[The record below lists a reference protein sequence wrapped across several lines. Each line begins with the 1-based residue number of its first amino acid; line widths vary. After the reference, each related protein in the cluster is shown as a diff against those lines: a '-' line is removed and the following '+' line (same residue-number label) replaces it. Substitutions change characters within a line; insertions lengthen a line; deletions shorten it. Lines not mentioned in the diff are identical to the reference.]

1 MRGVQFGKRPF
12 AVSIAG
18 LVLSACAAL
27 PGCTVGPDYVRPAV
41 SVPANYKEA
50 AADGTAWKVAQPGD
64 HVSRGKWWTV
74 YNDPLLNAL
83 QDVLTTSNQD
93 LVVAQSR
100 YLQARA
106 LVASTRS
113 GYMPTVTAGASVT
126 RFRASANG
134 FGTPASN
141 VGPANAFQ
149 LPLDVSWELDV
160 WGRVRRS
167 VESSE
172 ASAQA
177 FAADL
182 ETVRLSLQAEL
193 AINYFLLRGIDSERQ
208 LLDNTLV
215 AYSKALE
222 LTVNR
227 HEGGASS
234 DVDVA
239 QAETQLKTAQA
250 QAVNLR
256 IQRAQLEHAIAVL
269 IGKAPAE
276 FSMPQA
282 GLDALPPVVPLV
294 MPSELLE
301 RRPDIASAER
311 QMASANAQIG
321 VAKAAFYPTIS
332 IGASAGFA
340 SSKAS
345 NWLDWPSRFWSIGP
359 AAALTLFDGGRRSAV
374 SDQAQAAYDGTV
386 AAYRQTVLTA
396 FQDVEDNLSELAILA
411 EEAQVEEQAVKAAK
425 RSVAQTTNRY
435 GAGAASY
442 LEVVIAQTFALA
454 NERAAVD
461 ISRRRMIASV
471 RLVKALGGDW
481 NVADLPAGNAGVAG
495 PKTQTAKQSAS
506 PPKTN

>member
-1 MRGVQFGKRPF
+1 VSGRP
-12 AVSIAG
+12 
-18 LVLSACAAL
+18 
-27 PGCTVGPDYVRPAV
+27 T
-41 SVPANYKEA
+41 
-50 AADGTAWKVAQPGD
+50 
-64 HVSRGKWWTV
+64 
-74 YNDPLLNAL
+74 
-83 QDVLTTSNQD
+83 
-93 LVVAQSR
+93 
-100 YLQARA
+100 
-106 LVASTRS
+106 
-113 GYMPTVTAGASVT
+113 
-126 RFRASANG
+126 
-134 FGTPASN
+134 
-141 VGPANAFQ
+141 AFQ

-396 FQDVEDNLSELAILA
+396 FRMWRITCRNSQSSPKKRRSRTGGEGSEAVGRADHEPLRSRCGELPGGRHRADLCA
-411 EEAQVEEQAVKAAK
+411 RQRTRRCRHFTPAHDSQRQVGQ
-425 RSVAQTTNRY
+425 
-435 GAGAASY
+435 G
-442 LEVVIAQTFALA
+442 
-454 NERAAVD
+454 
-461 ISRRRMIASV
+461 M
-471 RLVKALGGDW
+471 GGDW
-481 NVADLPAGNAGVAG
+481 NVADLPAGDAGVADA
-495 PKTQTAKQSAS
+495 KTQTAKQSAS